1 MLSQF
6 TFITQ
11 TLQKTMPTLTITI
24 PDSIEDIPNSLTQL
38 RKQLAAV
45 NAQRDGILAAIK
57 SIQKFCTHPN
67 MNHSRDIDGGI
78 SSHCHVCGYR
88 D

>member
-1 MLSQF
+1 
-6 TFITQ
+6 
-11 TLQKTMPTLTITI
+11 MPTLTITI
-24 PDSIEDIPNSLTQL
+24 PDNIDDIPSSLAQL

-67 MNHSRDIDGGI
+67 MSRSRDIDGGI
-78 SSHCHVCGYR
+78 SSHCHVCGYS